1 MKRFF
6 GFISL
11 SISVVCV
18 GMFYCGE
25 PQAWAAETASSSI
38 TWKQCRNQPKDW
50 YGGKEAVRIADN
62 LLLYQKDVGGW
73 PKNIDMAQALS
84 SRQKKK
90 LIDAKSDKKDAT
102 IDNSATYRQLAYLAK
117 VYQKTGLERFK
128 QACLKGFDFLV
139 DIQYDNGGWPQ
150 FPYKRGYYSRI
161 TFNDGAM
168 IGVMNFLKD
177 ASNDPLYSFV
187 DDARKKR
194 AKAAVV
200 KGIECILRC
209 QIVVDGKRLTWCA
222 QHDEKTLKPA
232 PARSYEKISLSGSE
246 SVGVVRFLM
255 GIDNPSDE
263 IKESIKGA
271 VEWFEAVKLTGI
283 KEVRK
288 DAPGSPR
295 GYDKVIVQDDSA
307 SPIWARFYEIGTN
320 RPIFCGRDG
329 IIKYSVAE
337 IEYERR
343 NGYSWYT
350 GSPGDLSDDY
360 AEWLKKWEN

>member
-1 MKRFF
+1 MKKFVS
-6 GFISL
+6 FISL
-11 SISVVCV
+11 IISVCCINWFCCE
-18 GMFYCGE
+18 G
-25 PQAWAAETASSSI
+25 PQAWAAENSSSSVS
-38 TWKQCRNQPKDW
+38 WKQCRNRPMDW
-50 YGGKEAVRIADN
+50 YGSKEAVRIADN
-62 LLLYQKDVGGW
+62 LLLYHKHIGGW
-73 PKNIDMAQALS
+73 PKNIDMAQVLTS
-84 SRQKKK
+84 QQKKK
-90 LIDAKSDKKDAT
+90 LVDSQSSKKDAT
-102 IDNSATYRQLAYLAK
+102 IDNSATYRQLSYLAK

-128 QACLKGFDFLV
+128 QACLKGFDFLI

-177 ASNDPLYSFV
+177 ASNDPLYDFV
-187 DDARKKR
+187 DQSRKKR
-194 AKAAVV
+194 AKQAVA
-200 KGIECILRC
+200 KGIDCILRC
-209 QIVVDGKRLTWCA
+209 QIVVDGKRLAWCA

-255 GIDNPSDE
+255 GINNPSDE
-263 IKESIKGA
+263 IKESIKSA

-283 KEVRK
+283 KEIRK
-288 DAPGSPR
+288 PAPGTPK
-295 GYDKVIVQDDSA
+295 GFDKVIIQDDSA
-307 SPIWARFYEIGTN
+307 TPLWARFYEIGTN

-350 GSPGDLSDDY
+350 GSPRDLSDDY
-360 AEWLKKWEN
+360 AEWLKQ